1 MQNNTHKEFYTSIP
15 LWLTMAPPV
24 FTYHRVAHGRVTQV
38 RPCIAGV
45 HCKVGGTSY
54 TFEKDD
60 VSKAFMVDA
69 SDRTQVTIEVVRVNE
84 VDKKG
89 NHTVKDRLIYF
100 NLHSKQITAEN
111 TKYRTLLQKGAAH
124 D

>member
-1 MQNNTHKEFYTSIP
+1 MLNHTHKEFYTSIP

-24 FTYHRVAHGRVTQV
+24 FTYQRTATGRVTQI
-38 RPCIAGV
+38 RPCLAGV

-60 VSKAFMVDA
+60 VSKAFMA
-69 SDRTQVTIEVVRVNE
+69 EAGDRTQVTIEVVRVNE

-100 NLHSKQITAEN
+100 NLHSKNITAEN
-111 TKYRTLLQKGAAH
+111 VKYRTLLKISK
-124 D
+124 